1 MPHLV
6 LGTALVLVCA
16 LAAVVLSVRAGGRVP
31 VLALARD
38 MPAGEVITSADLR
51 VVQVAAGDV
60 ATVSADQEAAV
71 VGQPLTVPRPAG
83 TLLSPDDVGSV
94 NWPPPGRA
102 IAAVALPVGAFPPG
116 LTAGAKVAAVVSP
129 ETAAVASRS
138 PAGGTK
144 SGGAAD
150 ARSSWLPG
158 TVVSVLP
165 DGEHGGDAS
174 WGTSTGGVGED
185 AEVATGAVVSL
196 LMDENS
202 AAAIGAAAAGTVRL
216 VQLSMGA
223 DDAASGTGG

>member
-6 LGTALVLVCA
+6 LGTVLVLVCA

-51 VVQVAAGDV
+51 VVQVAPGDV
-60 ATVSADQEAAV
+60 ATVRADQEASV

-83 TLLSPDDVGSV
+83 TLLSPDDVGNV
-94 NWPPPGRA
+94 TWPPPGRA
-102 IAAVALPVGAFPPG
+102 IAAVALPAGAFPPG

-129 ETAAVASRS
+129 DAAGASRGT
-138 PAGGTK
+138 AGGTK
-144 SGGAAD
+144 AGGAPEP
-150 ARSSWLPG
+150 RPSWLPG
-158 TVVSVLP
+158 VVVSILP
-165 DGEHGGDAS
+165 DGGDGGDAS
-174 WGTSTGGVGED
+174 WGTSTGGMGED
-185 AEVATGAVVSL
+185 AEFATGAVVSL

-202 AAAIGAAAAGTVRL
+202 AAAIGAAAAGTVKL